1 MSSDIVIPSR
11 FRSLSRDADGEGA
24 QGDVARV
31 EGNDALQWL
40 TSDMNMYVTIVKDT
54 VAATLPKVAV
64 MMILE
69 RIITNDLQRQ
79 LQRMALQVCIYP
91 SATSCAIDLYPASRM
106 NKQ

>member
-1 MSSDIVIPSR
+1 M
-11 FRSLSRDADGEGA
+11 
-24 QGDVARV
+24 ARV

-69 RIITNDLQRQ
+69 RIITNELQRR
-79 LQRMALQVCIYP
+79 LQRMALQVCTR
-91 SATSCAIDLYPASRM
+91 ADGMSCLHGHHDVGAG
-106 NKQ
+106 